1 MPMQTAGVNPQELAI
16 RSREVKLQ
24 IANYLL
30 LQPVIRPY
38 LRTKRES
45 DYEKTPVICLGHA
58 WFHCRRGFCSG
69 IYERPESGA
78 ASDPPSSGDRRK
90 LQFKHPPQSLQGTP
104 LGSTGEPA
112 S

>member
-38 LRTKRES
+38 RRVKRES

-58 WFHCRRGFCSG
+58 WFHCRRGFYSG
-69 IYERPESGA
+69 IYGRAESGA
-78 ASDPPSSGDRRK
+78 SSHPPSPGKRTK
-90 LQFKHPPQSLQGTP
+90 LDNKHPPQSPHAGP
-104 LGSTGEPA
+104 P
-112 S
+112 